1 MDCLIPEIEAIS
13 LLWYIVAVAI
23 SFLIGALWYGLLFPK
38 TWIKAIR
45 YECECGAD
53 VINGEKCSCSKKSFL
68 PTMIF
73 QLISTALVVL
83 VFFILTP
90 IHIWLSILVVI
101 AIASWMKSN
110 LKFQISDWKRFVTLA
125 LIDVGYFT
133 IVSII
138 GILFSLI

>member
-1 MDCLIPEIEAIS
+1 MDCLNPEIEAIS
-13 LLWYIVAVAI
+13 LLWYFVAVAI

-38 TWIKAIR
+38 TWMKAIR
-45 YECECGAD
+45 YECACGAD
-53 VINGEKCSCSKKSFL
+53 VINGEKCTCSKNSVL

>member
-13 LLWYIVAVAI
+13 LLWYFVAVAI

-53 VINGEKCSCSKKSFL
+53 VINGEKCSCSKKSVL

-90 IHIWLSILVVI
+90 IHLWLSILVVI

>member
-1 MDCLIPEIEAIS
+1 
-13 LLWYIVAVAI
+13 
-23 SFLIGALWYGLLFPK
+23 
-38 TWIKAIR
+38 
-45 YECECGAD
+45 
-53 VINGEKCSCSKKSFL
+53 
-68 PTMIF
+68 MIF

-83 VFFILTP
+83 VFFVLTP
-90 IHIWLSILVVI
+90 IHLWLSILVVI